1 MKRSTALG
9 GRHLQRAFF
18 TSPVDHRAHPNVAT
32 PTRAARKRIVRA
44 ISTLDPQRICITDA
58 IDFSSLTYPRVR
70 LPSGQSFI
78 QYQYHSSNRHEKPLP
93 FPDQTVGFLYFHTP
107 SCSIRFRVVPSRLPV
122 DFNAGHDL
130 RSHDGTVI
138 WGIRTGSLA
147 RGRLTEA
154 FRQQLLDEGMID
166 LPALQLKARTIT
178 TLHHEEVS
186 DRDLLDVS
194 GCSREVRVWL
204 ARPNGTTVR
213 LFACYEYSKSG
224 AQLPSGTRGFL
235 YYHAPS
241 NPYDG
246 AIRLRLAER
255 AAEFDDGSDLHHPVL
270 KNTWEIALERIAT
283 HRDTAEIQH
292 EELLDYLVQKKLAP
306 EEVVRHMRMTRSVAQ
321 LHDVFFVNFRATSP
335 MIELRGH
342 DGARAHLLFGYPFRP
357 TGSQIAAYEG
367 AALAHL
373 DIVATTDTK
382 IQVGLRIHTLLH
394 GPHKLPEEAANGY
407 PVFLLSEGARVPR
420 YTTGGPAST
429 RVKKDSAA
437 GRILL
442 QMMEQEGGD
451 KRARTE

>member
-1 MKRSTALG
+1 
-9 GRHLQRAFF
+9 
-18 TSPVDHRAHPNVAT
+18 
-32 PTRAARKRIVRA
+32 
-44 ISTLDPQRICITDA
+44 
-58 IDFSSLTYPRVR
+58 
-70 LPSGQSFI
+70 
-78 QYQYHSSNRHEKPLP
+78 
-93 FPDQTVGFLYFHTP
+93 
-107 SCSIRFRVVPSRLPV
+107 
-122 DFNAGHDL
+122 
-130 RSHDGTVI
+130 
-138 WGIRTGSLA
+138 
-147 RGRLTEA
+147 
-154 FRQQLLDEGMID
+154 MID
-166 LPALQLKARTIT
+166 SPALQLKARTIT
-178 TLHHEEVS
+178 TLHHQEIS
-186 DRDLLDVS
+186 DRDLLDLS

-204 ARPNGTTVR
+204 VRPNGTTVR
-213 LFACYEYSKSG
+213 LFAFCGDSKGG

-255 AAEFDDGSDLHHPVL
+255 AAGFHDGSNLHHP
-270 KNTWEIALERIAT
+270 
-283 HRDTAEIQH
+283 H
-292 EELLDYLVQKKLAP
+292 EELRDYLVQKKLAP
-306 EEVVRHMRMTRSVAQ
+306 EEVVRHMRMTRSVAR
-321 LHDVFFVNFRATSP
+321 LRDVFFVNFRATSP
-335 MIELRGH
+335 MVELRGH
-342 DGARAHLLFGYPFRP
+342 DGARAHLLFGYPFRA

-407 PVFLLSEGARVPR
+407 PVFLPSEGARVPR

-451 KRARTE
+451 KRARTK